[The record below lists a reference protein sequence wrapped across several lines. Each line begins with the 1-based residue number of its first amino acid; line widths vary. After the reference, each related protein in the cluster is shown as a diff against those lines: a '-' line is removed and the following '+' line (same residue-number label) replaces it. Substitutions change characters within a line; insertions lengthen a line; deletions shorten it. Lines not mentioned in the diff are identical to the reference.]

1 MDKRNNPSIIEP
13 GMTTLGESGLPLLAE
28 EIPSRKPFPIPI
40 DDSSSERDSGTGD
53 SKRSFDNIE
62 NVVDTVLNTFL
73 TARGEREGE
82 EWGVSPP
89 PLSDVDTGISSSSG
103 RHRDGCPNGSYSS
116 CHLPK
121 PVPTPVPPSSH
132 NSLPPSSHPSLTR
145 DAQLP
150 PGCTRQP
157 SRSVHGSECSGRSTS
172 VRSDS
177 NARSLRAKKDIRAQ
191 QHLHT
196 PPVETISLAVENP
209 LYDSLPV
216 NTCDIINRQRSPNR
230 PPSPSASLISDSI
243 AYCGRFPA
251 ADRRMCP
258 QCGEL
263 LAECPHRDMID
274 EISSVSSAGQSST
287 GQSSAPSTT
296 MSDQPIS
303 FNSFLPKRGTGERCV

>member
-1 MDKRNNPSIIEP
+1 M
-13 GMTTLGESGLPLLAE
+13 
-28 EIPSRKPFPIPI
+28 
-40 DDSSSERDSGTGD
+40 
-53 SKRSFDNIE
+53 E
-62 NVVDTVLNTFL
+62 NVVDSVLHTFL
-73 TARGEREGE
+73 SARGEREGE
-82 EWGVSPP
+82 GESWGVSPP

-103 RHRDGCPNGSYSS
+103 RHRDGCPNGSYLS

-121 PVPTPVPPSSH
+121 PVHTPVPPSSASLH
-132 NSLPPSSHPSLTR
+132 SLPRSSHPSLNR
-145 DAQLP
+145 DSNLP

-157 SRSVHGSECSGRSTS
+157 PRSLYGSECSARSS
-172 VRSDS
+172 NVRSDT
-177 NARSLRAKKDIRAQ
+177 NARCKRTKKEARAQ
-191 QHLHT
+191 QKYV
-196 PPVETISLAVENP
+196 PVDTISLAVENP

-216 NTCDIINRQRSPNR
+216 NNTCDILNRQRSPNR

-263 LAECPHRDMID
+263 LAECPHRDMLD

-287 GQSSAPSTT
+287 GRSSAPSTT

-303 FNSFLPKRGTGERCV
+303 FNSFLPKRGTGDR